1 MDSIMFRAIFDGA
14 ELEAP
19 KKIFVFYG
27 DSLILPY
34 TPNRKY
40 N

>member
-14 ELEAP
+14 ELEAS
-19 KKIFVFYG
+19 KKIFVFHR
-27 DSLILPY
+27 DSISSPS